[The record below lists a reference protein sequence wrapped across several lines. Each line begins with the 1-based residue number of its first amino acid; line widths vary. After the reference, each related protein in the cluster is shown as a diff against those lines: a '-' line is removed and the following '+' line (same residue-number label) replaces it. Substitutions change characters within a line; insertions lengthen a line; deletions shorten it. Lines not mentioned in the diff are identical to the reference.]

1 MDLISGFL
9 MTNVVE
15 KDEPEDEL
23 AGEKLLGMAEDIF
36 FEGIVKFAVFICE
49 IISAFRVVFLLETF
63 EDGVYR
69 MHGVRFKPVLVF
81 IRLWFHL
88 DGCCGRG

>member
-1 MDLISGFL
+1 
-9 MTNVVE
+9 
-15 KDEPEDEL
+15 
-23 AGEKLLGMAEDIF
+23 
-36 FEGIVKFAVFICE
+36 VFICE

-88 DGCCGRG
+88 DGCCGKG